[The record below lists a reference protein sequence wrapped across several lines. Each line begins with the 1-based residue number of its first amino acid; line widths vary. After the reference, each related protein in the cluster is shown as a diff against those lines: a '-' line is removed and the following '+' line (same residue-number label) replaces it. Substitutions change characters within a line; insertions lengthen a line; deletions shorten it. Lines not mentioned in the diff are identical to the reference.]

1 MESIKTAKSERG
13 VALVTVLLFLVVVS
27 VIAVTAAQN
36 SAMGLKMSGS
46 MQDSYL
52 SFEAAEAGIYAALGL
67 AGGAQDPFRRQDIV
81 AEPFEDVEV
90 DDHPLRNQAADPD
103 NPNNVPVDVDV
114 YLLST
119 QRACPRPPTARGGSS
134 VGVFECDYYRIESEH
149 DVPGRARTRVELGV
163 VKTVIGST

>member
-1 MESIKTAKSERG
+1 MMVAIRRTKNQRG
-13 VALVTVLLFLVVVS
+13 VALVTVLLFLVVVT
-27 VIAVTAAQN
+27 VISLTAAQN
-36 SAMGLKMSGS
+36 SALGLKMSGS

-67 AGGAQDPFRRQDIV
+67 AGGDDDPFLRQGHTPDPFKDV
-81 AEPFEDVEV
+81 AV
-90 DDHPLRNQAADPD
+90 HPLRNQASDPAD
-103 NPNNVPVDVDV
+103 VPVDVDV
-114 YLLST
+114 RLLST

-134 VGVFECDYYRIESEH
+134 VGVFDCDYYRIDSEH